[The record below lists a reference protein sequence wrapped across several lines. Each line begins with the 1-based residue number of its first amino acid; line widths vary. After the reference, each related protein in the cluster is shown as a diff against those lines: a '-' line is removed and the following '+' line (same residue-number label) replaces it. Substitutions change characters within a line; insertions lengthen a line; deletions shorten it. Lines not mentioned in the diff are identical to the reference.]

1 MIDWRQTW
9 RDLSKTTVASII
21 ATALDGLVFLALT
34 HLLPL
39 DELSYSVGVRA
50 FVAALIGGVTHYT
63 LCKYWVYG
71 RFARSHRSALP
82 LYVFMSVTAAL
93 LHGAI
98 TQGLSALWFGAWAWG
113 ISKVIIYLGWTFPLS
128 RYVVF
133 GRLNEGP
140 QA

>member
-9 RDLSKTTVASII
+9 RDLSKTTVASVI
-21 ATALDGLVFLALT
+21 ATALDGLVFFILT
-34 HLLPL
+34 RLELL
-39 DELSYSVGVRA
+39 DGLSYAVGARA
-50 FVAALIGGVTHYT
+50 FCAAPLGGVPHPT

-71 RFARSHRSALP
+71 RFARDHRSALP
-82 LYVFMSVTAAL
+82 RYVLMSASAAL

-113 ISKVIIYLGWTFPLS
+113 LSKVLIYLGWTFPLS

-133 GRLNEGP
+133 GRLHEGP